1 MSDDKVKYQNNLE
14 EDGLSSEQMNE
25 NDSEP
30 SSSIY
35 SSNEVKFV
43 ADGATKRLRKVI
55 QKRNQPMCT
64 SKPHVKRH

>member
-1 MSDDKVKYQNNLE
+1 MNLQNHE
-14 EDGLSSEQMNE
+14 EDSLSGEQL

-43 ADGATKRLRKVI
+43 ADGTAKRLRKVI
-55 QKRNQPMCT
+55 QKHNQPLC
-64 SKPHVKRH
+64 